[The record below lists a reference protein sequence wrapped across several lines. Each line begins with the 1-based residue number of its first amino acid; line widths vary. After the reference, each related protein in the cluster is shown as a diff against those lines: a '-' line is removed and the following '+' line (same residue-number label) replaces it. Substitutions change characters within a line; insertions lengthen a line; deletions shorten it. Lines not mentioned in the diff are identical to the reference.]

1 MDSAVET
8 KGVYATLADLVRMR
22 HRARGFS
29 FLPKQPVQSLL
40 AGRHASRLRG
50 RGLNFEEIR
59 KYLPGD
65 DIRQI
70 DWKVTA
76 RTRKPH
82 ARVYTEERERPVI
95 LLVDQRLGMFFGSQ
109 RNLKS
114 VTACELAALAAWR
127 TIDVQDRVGAV
138 VFNDSQ
144 AISIRPQR
152 SQAAVMRILQQVLE
166 MNRQLHASAQARP
179 NPAMFNEALRRARQ
193 LAPHDSLVMMITDG
207 DGGDDETQRLVTE
220 IARHN
225 DVVLAFVFDPL
236 EADLPELSQVV
247 ISDGHQQL
255 ELDSS
260 NAEFRTR
267 YQDDFAGRRKQGKHF
282 LLTREVPVLPIS
294 AAEPTLDQLAKLL
307 GRPGRA
313 R

>member
-1 MDSAVET
+1 MDRAT
-8 KGVYATLADLVRMR
+8 KAQGVYASLDDLVRLR
-22 HRARGFS
+22 HRSRGFS

-95 LLVDQRLGMFFGSQ
+95 LVVDQRLGMFFGSQ

-114 VTACELAALAAWR
+114 VTTCELAALAAWR
-127 TIDVQDRVGAV
+127 TIGVQDRIGAV
-138 VFNDSQ
+138 VFNDSR
-144 AISIRPQR
+144 AVNIRPHR
-152 SQAAVMRILQQVLE
+152 SQDTVMRILQQMLD
-166 MNRQLHASAQARP
+166 MNHELQAESTIAP
-179 NPAMFNEALRRARQ
+179 SPAMLNEALRRAVQ
-193 LAPHDSLVMMITDG
+193 LAKHDCLVVMITDG
-207 DGGDDETQRLVTE
+207 DGSDDETKNLVTQ
-220 IARHN
+220 IAQHN
-225 DVVLAFVFDPL
+225 DIILAFVFDPL

-247 ISDGHQQL
+247 ISDGQQQL
-255 ELDSS
+255 EL
-260 NAEFRTR
+260 NASAEMRAR
-267 YQDDFAGRRKQGKHF
+267 YRDDFAERRKQGKHY

-294 AAEPTLDQLAKLL
+294 TAESTVDQLMRLL
-307 GRPGRA
+307 GQAGRRPR
-313 R
+313 

>member
-1 MDSAVET
+1 MESAT
-8 KGVYATLADLVRMR
+8 AAQGVYASLDDLVRLR
-22 HRARGFS
+22 HRSRGFS
-29 FLPKQPVQSLL
+29 LLPKQPVQSLL

-95 LLVDQRLGMFFGSQ
+95 LLVDQRLGMFFGSK

-138 VFNDSQ
+138 VFNDRQ
-144 AISIRPQR
+144 VVSIRPHR
-152 SQAAVMRILQQVLE
+152 SQTTVMRILHQVLD
-166 MNRQLHASAQARP
+166 MNHALHADSTVPA
-179 NPAMFNEALRRARQ
+179 NPAMLNDALHRAQ
-193 LAPHDSLVMMITDG
+193 HLAPHDCLIVMITDG
-207 DGGDDETQRLVTE
+207 DGSDDKTQSLVSQ

-225 DVVLAFVFDPL
+225 DIILAFVFDPM
-236 EADLPELSQVV
+236 EAELPELSQVV
-247 ISDGHQQL
+247 LSDGERQL
-255 ELDSS
+255 EL
-260 NAEFRTR
+260 NASAELQTR
-267 YQDDFAGRRKQGKHF
+267 YRDDFAEKRKQGKHY
-282 LLTREVPVLPIS
+282 LVTREVPVLPIS
-294 AAEPTLDQLAKLL
+294 AAEPTVDQLLRLL
-307 GRPGRA
+307 GQTGR
-313 R
+313 RQR